1 MSANHTRRFLTG
13 RAAPGRRKA
22 QIASVIAVT
31 IVAAA
36 SFSVRSAAAEQ
47 SVPPSQGLRY
57 RLIDLGTLGGPN
69 SAETQES
76 PFINNTGMVVGFAD
90 TAIHNPS
97 NPEGFVFH
105 AFRWRRGPLR
115 DLGTLPGG
123 VNSLAVWSNNA
134 GEVVGIS
141 ENGRIDPLLG
151 IPQGR
156 GVLWRKGGQIV
167 NLGTLGGHESLAA
180 YINNRGQIAGF
191 AANRKRDPFSLFG
204 WGTQTRAFL
213 WQKGIMR
220 DLGTLGGP
228 DALAEFVNNHGQVAG
243 YSYTNS
249 RPNPDTG
256 IPTQDPFLWTHGTMA
271 DLGTLGGTFGIALA
285 LNNRGQVAG
294 LSNLAGNQTA
304 HPFLWS
310 RGKLKDLGTLGGT
323 FGIAWWM
330 NNAGEVAGAAT
341 TKADKALHAF
351 FWRKGKMTDL
361 GTINGD
367 PCSFAHFMNS
377 RGQVVGTS
385 GDCVGGQIIEKHGFI
400 SERGGRMID
409 LNRFV
414 PKGSH
419 LTITDGETIN
429 NRGEIAGSGML
440 PNGDFHAVV
449 LIPCN
454 GGPGCQGEGRHEG
467 TPPSTPASGS
477 PTAAGARLTWTPSE
491 MAAMLIPRYRLP
503 LGGAASGTGRRR

>member
-1 MSANHTRRFLTG
+1 MKRRFLIG
-13 RAAPGRRKA
+13 RAASGRRKA
-22 QIASVIAVT
+22 QIASVIAVA
-31 IVAAA
+31 IVTAA

-47 SVPPSQGLRY
+47 SLSPSQSLRY

-69 SAETQES
+69 SAETQEF

-123 VNSLAVWSNNA
+123 VNSLADWSNNA
-134 GEVVGIS
+134 GEVAGIS

-180 YINNRGQIAGF
+180 YINNRGQIAGW

-213 WQKGIMR
+213 WHKGIMR

-228 DALAEFVNNHGQVAG
+228 DALAVIVNNHGQVAG
-243 YSYTNS
+243 TSYTNS

-256 IPTQDPFLWTHGTMA
+256 IPTQDPFLWTHGTMV
-271 DLGTLGGTFGIALA
+271 DLGTLGGTFGFATT

-294 LSNLAGNQTA
+294 QSNLAGNQTA

-310 RGKLKDLGTLGGT
+310 RGKLTDLGTLGGT
-323 FGIAWWM
+323 SGTAIWM
-330 NNAGEVAGAAT
+330 NNAGEVVGGAT
-341 TKADKALHAF
+341 TKADKASHAF

-367 PCSFAHFMNS
+367 TCSVAHFMNS

-385 GDCVGGQIIEKHGFI
+385 GDCGGPQFLEKHGFI

-454 GGPGCQGEGRHEG
+454 GGQGCQDEGSHEG
-467 TPPSTPASGS
+467 ARPSTPTTGS
-477 PTAAGARLTWTPSE
+477 PSVAGAPLTWTPGE
-491 MAAMLIPRYRLP
+491 MVAKLGLRYRLP
-503 LGGAASGTGRRR
+503 LAGAR

>member
-13 RAAPGRRKA
+13 RAASGRRKA

-31 IVAAA
+31 IVTAV

-47 SVPPSQGLRY
+47 SASSQGLRY

-69 SAETQES
+69 SAETQEF

-90 TAIHNPS
+90 TAVHNPS

-105 AFRWRRGPLR
+105 AFRWRGGPMR

-123 VNSLAVWSNNA
+123 VNSLADWSNNA
-134 GEVVGIS
+134 GEVAGIS

-180 YINNRGQIAGF
+180 YINNRGQIAGW

-213 WQKGIMR
+213 WHKGIMR

-228 DALAEFVNNHGQVAG
+228 DALAAFVNNHGQVAG
-243 YSYTNS
+243 ASYTNS
-249 RPNPDTG
+249 APNPDTG
-256 IPTQDPFLWTHGTMA
+256 IPTLDPFLWTHGTMI
-271 DLGTLGGTFGIALA
+271 DLGTLGGTDGFATA
-285 LNNRGQVAG
+285 LNNRGEVAG
-294 LSNLAGNQTA
+294 QSNLAGNQGV
-304 HPFLWS
+304 HPFLWD
-310 RGKLKDLGTLGGT
+310 RGRLTDLGTLGGA
-323 FGIAWWM
+323 FGGATWM
-330 NNAGEVAGAAT
+330 NNAGEVVGGAST
-341 TKADKALHAF
+341 RADKAFHAF

-367 PCSFAHFMNS
+367 TCSVAHFMNS
-377 RGQVVGTS
+377 RGQVVGSS
-385 GDCVGGQIIEKHGFI
+385 GDCGGQAEKHGFI

-419 LTITDGETIN
+419 LTVTDGETIN
-429 NRGEIAGSGML
+429 NRGEIAGDGML
-440 PNGDFHAVV
+440 PNGDLHAVV

-454 GGPGCQGEGRHEG
+454 GGPGCQAEGRQGG
-467 TPPSTPASGS
+467 TQPSTPTSGS
-477 PTAAGARLTWTPSE
+477 PTAAGARLTWTPTE
-491 MAAMLIPRYRLP
+491 MAAMLIPHYRLP
-503 LGGAASGTGRRR
+503 LAGAASGTGRRR

>member
-22 QIASVIAVT
+22 QIASVIAVA
-31 IVAAA
+31 IVTAA

-47 SVPPSQGLRY
+47 PVSPSQGLRY
-57 RLIDLGTLGGPN
+57 RLIDLGTFGGPN
-69 SAETQES
+69 SSETQES

-105 AFRWRRGPLR
+105 AFRWRGGPLR

-123 VNSLAVWSNNA
+123 VNSFAVWSNNA
-134 GEVVGIS
+134 GEVVGLS

-191 AANRKRDPFSLFG
+191 ATNRKRDPFITEFN

-228 DALAEFVNNHGQVAG
+228 DANAVIVNNHGQVAG
-243 YSYTNS
+243 GSYTNS

-256 IPTQDPFLWTHGTMA
+256 IPTLDPFLWTHGTMA
-271 DLGTLGGTFGIALA
+271 DLGTLGGTVGFALT

-323 FGIAWWM
+323 FGIAAWM
-330 NNAGEVAGAAT
+330 NNAGEVAGGAT
-341 TKADKALHAF
+341 TRADKAFHAF

-367 PCSFAHFMNS
+367 TCSAAHFMNS

-385 GDCVGGQIIEKHGFI
+385 GDCGGAVSK
-400 SERGGRMID
+400 
-409 LNRFV
+409 NT
-414 PKGSH
+414 GS
-419 LTITDGETIN
+419 
-429 NRGEIAGSGML
+429 
-440 PNGDFHAVV
+440 
-449 LIPCN
+449 
-454 GGPGCQGEGRHEG
+454 
-467 TPPSTPASGS
+467 SGS
-477 PTAAGARLTWTPSE
+477 EAAA
-491 MAAMLIPRYRLP
+491 
-503 LGGAASGTGRRR
+503 